1 METEVAEA
9 IRHLPKGKATGYDE
23 LPAELLKLESDALIK
38 ALTKL
43 CNMIVGTGDW
53 PNDLKKAVFVTIPKV
68 SGTSN
73 CEDHRTVALIS
84 HTSKILL
91 RILPN
96 RMRNVTEEQ
105 LADVQMGFRKGS
117 VDTRDQIFNP
127 RLLIE
132 KANEASTPLHLAFVD
147 YKKSL

>member
-1 METEVAEA
+1 
-9 IRHLPKGKATGYDE
+9 
-23 LPAELLKLESDALIK
+23 
-38 ALTKL
+38 
-43 CNMIVGTGDW
+43 MIVGTGDW

-73 CEDHRTVALIS
+73 CEDHRTIALIS

-105 LADVQMGFRKGS
+105 IADVRMVFRKGS